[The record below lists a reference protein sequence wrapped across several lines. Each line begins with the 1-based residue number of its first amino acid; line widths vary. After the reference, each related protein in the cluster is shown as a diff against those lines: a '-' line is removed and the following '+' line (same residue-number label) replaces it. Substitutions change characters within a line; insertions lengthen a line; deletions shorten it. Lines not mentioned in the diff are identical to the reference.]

1 MFAAGQHPLS
11 YTRLTVEDG
20 LSNNSVQCI
29 LQDRNGIV
37 WIGTNGGLN
46 RYDGNFLVQYSILSH
61 PALTN
66 NVITA
71 LLQDDDG
78 RIWIG
83 TEDGLNILDPH
94 TNVIRKFVHEA
105 SGSGSLPQGPVRAIQ
120 KRKDGH
126 IWVLSE
132 RWLVEFAGSSRFL
145 ETVVDPGLLKTD
157 MVMTSVAENDERSVW
172 VSYLDHPTTLATRNV
187 SGGKERIGAPLLFAP
202 DYSKIY
208 IDAKD
213 DVWGVSCY
221 GISRFDEHTLQF
233 MPWIKNCHA
242 IQGPNLHLHTCYCT
256 DADGHIWQGTD
267 RAGLVEYDLRRR
279 QVTDYSWMLA
289 AENASIVYCVYKDNN
304 NTIWA
309 GTDNGIIRI
318 SNRPAVFT
326 PVRFVA
332 GGQPLKDMHCRRI
345 MADRKGDLYAAT
357 ENYGLLRRTSLPNG
371 SDTTIALSRFG
382 STPVSALPIVDRSI
396 RLRLDGRYDIGYIY
410 DMWYDHQ
417 DVVWLAGFG
426 IGRFDT
432 RTDSLEIFLAQGTEQ
447 EKQESINQFSICF
460 DGRLFWTAGQ
470 YNLYTFDPRT
480 RTMEPFRDDEGRM
493 PFHYLS
499 CWSLTEK
506 DGFIWAGAAN
516 GLYKI
521 DIRSHR
527 VAKLSLD
534 GRLDYGINDL
544 SPDGDSSLWICT
556 AGGGVIHYHEKSGKT
571 EQYTNKEGLSN
582 NTVCGML
589 RDKNGDLWI
598 STYAGLSYFNR
609 KSSQFTNFYSRDG
622 LPADEFNRKAFYRMA
637 DGRMIFGGLNGY
649 VCFDPDR
656 VFQTREPVRIL
667 LTRFDKTNGSGRTTE
682 SVFNGES
689 PDRVVIEP
697 GDKYFS
703 FDFML
708 SDLYDPAGN
717 RFSYQLQGVD
727 DTWHPI
733 GSQHFVS
740 FNSLSPGSYTLKIK
754 GYTESGSPSINE
766 LSIDIRVRQVFYKT
780 IWFIA
785 LVIAAAVTVLWLVV
799 RYRIRQFKK
808 IQYLRT
814 RIASDLHDDVGSSL
828 VRITILADA
837 IRREGITENTPS
849 QLGSIA
855 GISRGAVSTMKDV
868 VWSIDA
874 RNDTMLGMIQYMQEH
889 LYNMLA
895 PANIDFEL
903 THAGVADQE
912 PLTMNFRQN
921 VYLTFKEAI
930 NNIVKHS
937 GASRVVVDLKREKG
951 WFIMLIRDD
960 GKGMDDPKTGS
971 GQGLYNMRLRA
982 GRLKARLEILSAHG
996 VTIVLSVP
1004 T

>member
-1 MFAAGQHPLS
+1 M
-11 YTRLTVEDG
+11 EDG

-37 WIGTNGGLN
+37 WVGTNGGLN

-66 NVITA
+66 SVITA
-71 LLQDDDG
+71 LLQDDSG

-83 TEDGLNILDPH
+83 TEDGLNILDPR
-94 TNVIRKFVHEA
+94 TNAIRRFVHDA
-105 SGSGSLPQGPVRAIQ
+105 SVPGSLPQGPIRAIE
-120 KRKDGH
+120 KRRDGQ
-126 IWVLSE
+126 IRVLSE
-132 RWLVEFAGSSRFL
+132 RWLVEFVDGSRFT
-145 ETVVDPGLLKTD
+145 ETAIDPGLLKTD
-157 MVMTSVAENDERSVW
+157 MVMTSVAEYDGGSVW
-172 VSYLDHPTTLATRNV
+172 VSYLDHPTTLASRSI

-208 IDAKD
+208 VDGRD
-213 DVWGVSCY
+213 SVWGVSCY
-221 GISRFDEHTLQF
+221 GISRFDARTRQF
-233 MPWIKNCHA
+233 TSYIKNCHA
-242 IQGPNLHLHTCYCT
+242 IQGPNLHLHSCYCI
-256 DADGHIWQGTD
+256 DADGRIWQGND

-289 AENASIVYCVYKDNN
+289 AENASMVYCVYKDNN

-318 SNRPAVFT
+318 SNRPAVFC
-326 PVRFVA
+326 PVSLA
-332 GGQPLKDMHCRRI
+332 IGGEALKDLRCRRI
-345 MADRKGDLYAAT
+345 MADRSGNLYAAT
-357 ENYGLLRRTSLPNG
+357 ENYGLLERVHRPDG
-371 SDTTIALSRFG
+371 EDTTIALSHFG
-382 STPVSALPIVDRSI
+382 ATPVSALPMVDKSI
-396 RLRLDGRYDIGYIY
+396 RLRLNGHYDIGYIY
-410 DMWYDHQ
+410 DMWYDQ
-417 DVVWLAGFG
+417 KDVIWLAGFG
-426 IGRFDT
+426 ISRFDT

-480 RTMEPFRDDEGRM
+480 RTMQPFRDDKGEM
-493 PFHYLS
+493 PFHHLS
-499 CWSLTEK
+499 CWSLVAK
-506 DGFIWAGAAN
+506 DGFIWAGSAN

-527 VAKLSLD
+527 VVKLSFD

-544 SPDGDSSLWICT
+544 MADGDSSFWICT
-556 AGGGVIHYHEKSGKT
+556 AGGGVIHYNEKSGEI

-598 STYAGLSYFNR
+598 STYAGLSFFNR
-609 KSSQFTNFYSRDG
+609 QNRQFTNFYSRDG
-622 LPADEFNRKAFYRMA
+622 LPGDEFNRKAFYRMP

-649 VCFDPDR
+649 VCFDPDH
-656 VFQTREPVRIL
+656 VFRTKEPVRIL
-667 LTRFDKTNGSGRTTE
+667 LTRFDKTNGNGAMTDT
-682 SVFNGES
+682 VFNGQS
-689 PDRVVIEP
+689 LDHVVIEP
-697 GDKYFS
+697 GDKFFS
-703 FDFML
+703 FFFML

-717 RFSYQLQGVD
+717 RFLYQLQGVD
-727 DTWHPI
+727 NTWHSI

-740 FNSLSPGSYTLKIK
+740 FNSLSPGSYTLRIK
-754 GYTESGSPSINE
+754 GNTGSGSPSINE
-766 LSIDIRVRQVFYKT
+766 LSIGIRVRQVFYKT
-780 IWFIA
+780 AWFIA
-785 LVIAAAVTVLWLVV
+785 LVIAAALTALWLVV

-837 IRREGITENTPS
+837 IRREGITANTHA

-903 THAGVADQE
+903 AHAGIADQE
-912 PLTMNFRQN
+912 RLTMNFRQN

-937 GASRVVVDLKREKG
+937 GASSVAVDLTREKG
-951 WFIMLIRDD
+951 LFVMRIRDN
-960 GKGMDDPKTGS
+960 GKGMDDSKIGS

-982 GRLKARLEILSAHG
+982 GRLKARLEILSVGG
-996 VTIVLSVP
+996 VTIILSVP
-1004 T
+1004 I